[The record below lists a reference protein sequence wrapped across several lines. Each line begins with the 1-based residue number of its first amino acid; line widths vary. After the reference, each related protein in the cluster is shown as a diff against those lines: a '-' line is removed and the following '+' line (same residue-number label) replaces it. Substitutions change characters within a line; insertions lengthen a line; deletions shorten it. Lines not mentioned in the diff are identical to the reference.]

1 MLVLFLYS
9 LDGLHGRD
17 DDRSNAAVL
26 IGRLAISHDRN
37 LQGHHRIVNPAMPA
51 LHGWQCLR
59 PKSAFAV
66 AIRGKA
72 DMAHCSAHVCF

>member
-9 LDGLHGRD
+9 LDGLYGRD

-51 LHGWQCLR
+51 LHG
-59 PKSAFAV
+59 
-66 AIRGKA
+66 
-72 DMAHCSAHVCF
+72 